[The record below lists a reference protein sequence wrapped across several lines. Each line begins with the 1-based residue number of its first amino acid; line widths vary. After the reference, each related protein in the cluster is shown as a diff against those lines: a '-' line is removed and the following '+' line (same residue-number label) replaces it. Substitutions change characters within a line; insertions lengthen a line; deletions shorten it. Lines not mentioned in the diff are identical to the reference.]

1 MQVAALK
8 AEVSRLRGNLIEGTG
23 AEPADVAVARRVRSA
38 AAASPARSPV
48 GRSPGRGRASGDDD
62 ELRQIVAQEVS
73 VQQELAKI
81 KRELN
86 DI

>member
-1 MQVAALK
+1 MDCFA
-8 AEVSRLRGNLIEGTG
+8 G
-23 AEPADVAVARRVRSA
+23 RRHKCFYGDS
-38 AAASPARSPV
+38 
-48 GRSPGRGRASGDDD
+48 DDD